1 MTGDLGIPT
10 VELFDS
16 SEEGLIFGVV
26 REAASTQQGQQPQT
40 QPPQQVEP
48 GSETQQE
55 RTQPEEQINKQ
66 QAMPKN
72 LKFLVMSLI

>member
-1 MTGDLGIPT
+1 MVTGDLGIPT

-26 REAASTQQGQQPQT
+26 RGAASTQQGQQPQT

-48 GSETQQE
+48 GSET
-55 RTQPEEQINKQ
+55 
-66 QAMPKN
+66 
-72 LKFLVMSLI
+72 